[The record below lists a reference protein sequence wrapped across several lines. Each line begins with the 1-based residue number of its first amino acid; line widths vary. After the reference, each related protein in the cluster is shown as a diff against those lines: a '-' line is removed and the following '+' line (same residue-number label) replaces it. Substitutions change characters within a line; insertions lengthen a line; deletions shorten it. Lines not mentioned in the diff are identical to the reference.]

1 MMLNKFQNKAIHI
14 IDNPC
19 LILAGAG
26 SGKTSVIINKV
37 ITLITIYQYDPKKI
51 FAITF
56 TNKAAK
62 EIKYRL
68 CKKLTVKQIKDI
80 TVSTFHALGLKIIR
94 SEYKILGLKKN
105 FTLFDEDEQLR
116 LLKSLTDANIK
127 NDVFFLKK
135 LLYQISN
142 WKNNLLTPKLAHEKI
157 NSSLEKTYVLL
168 YEKYDL
174 FLKQHNILD
183 FSDLIFLPTMLLQ
196 NNTYIKLNWQ
206 KKVQYLLVDEYQD
219 INISQYQLMK
229 LLCGHNSNLTVV
241 GDNDQSIYSWRGAQ
255 QKIFYLLKQDFPSLD
270 LIKLE
275 QNYRSSG
282 CILHAANILIS
293 NNINFFNKKLFST
306 LDYGNKIF
314 VFMFINEIHE
324 AQQIIR
330 YIQKHKS
337 NYKNKYN
344 DYAIL
349 YRSNYQ
355 VKVVESELIY
365 RNIPYIVH
373 AGHSFFS
380 SLEIKDLLA
389 YLRLIVNH
397 TDDLAFLRIINVPRR
412 KIGLIT
418 LSKLKIFAK
427 KNQISLFAASTD
439 KRMIV
444 QLNATVVLKLNN
456 FIVWILHLSSF
467 LSNKPENILN
477 YIINDVNYFD
487 WVINYY
493 NNVALSEKRIQDIVF
508 FSQWLHKTLVGNST
522 TIPLKLED
530 VLIHFLC
537 GDFERLDADHTNLE
551 HDKLHLMTIH
561 ASKGLEFSVVCIIG
575 MEEGTFPHQ
584 KSIID
589 NNITEERRLM
599 YVGMTRAKTQLLL
612 SFCKNKKRFGIFSN
626 LQPSRF
632 LFELPKK
639 EIYWVNYHMNYNK
652 KLCNKNY
659 IISDLK

>member
-1 MMLNKFQNKAIHI
+1 MLNKFQKKAIHI

-37 ITLITIYQYDPKKI
+37 ITLITIYRYDPKKI
-51 FAITF
+51 FAVTF

-68 CKKLTVKQIKDI
+68 CKKLTIKQIQDI

-94 SEYKILGLKKN
+94 SEYKTLGLKKN

-116 LLKSLTDANIK
+116 LLKSLADIHTK
-127 NDVFFLKK
+127 NDVLFLKK

-142 WKNNLLTPKLAHEKI
+142 WKNKLLTPQLVRKQIHSFVEK
-157 NSSLEKTYVLL
+157 KYVFL
-168 YEKYDL
+168 YEKYDF

-183 FSDLIFLPTMLLQ
+183 FNDLIFLPTVLLK
-196 NNTYIKLNWQ
+196 NNIYIRFCWQ

-229 LLCGHNSNLTVV
+229 LLCGYNSNLTVV

-270 LIKLE
+270 IIKLE

-314 VFMFINEIHE
+314 VFMSINEIHE
-324 AQQIIR
+324 AQQIIQH
-330 YIQKHKS
+330 IQKHKCRHNNQYS
-337 NYKNKYN
+337 

-365 RNIPYIVH
+365 RNIPYVVH
-373 AGHSFFS
+373 AGQSFFS

-397 TDDLAFLRIINVPRR
+397 EDDLAFLRIINIPRR
-412 KIGLIT
+412 RIGLIT
-418 LSKLKIFAK
+418 LSKLKIFAT
-427 KNQISLFAASTD
+427 KNQISLFVASTD
-439 KRMIV
+439 KRMII
-444 QLNATVVLKLNN
+444 QLNKSVVSQLND
-456 FIVWILHLSSF
+456 FVVWILQLSSY
-467 LSNKPENILN
+467 LLNKPESILD
-477 YIINDVNYFD
+477 YIINDINYFD
-487 WVINYY
+487 WVTNYY
-493 NNVALSEKRIQDIVF
+493 NNTVLSERRIQDILF
-508 FSQWLHKTLVGNST
+508 FSKWLYKTLVGNSIT
-522 TIPLKLED
+522 VPLKLED
-530 VLIHFLC
+530 ILIRFMC
-537 GDFERLDADHTNLE
+537 GDFENLDSDHTNSKF
-551 HDKLHLMTIH
+551 DKLHLMTIH

-612 SFCKNKKRFGIFSN
+612 SFCKNKRKFGVFVS

-632 LFELPKK
+632 LFELPRK
-639 EIYWVNYHMNYNK
+639 ETYWVKYHINHNEKIFNK
-652 KLCNKNY
+652 KVYN
-659 IISDLK
+659 I

>member
-37 ITLITIYQYDPKKI
+37 ITLITVYQYDPKKI

-68 CKKLTVKQIKDI
+68 YKKLTIKQIKDV
-80 TVSTFHALGLKIIR
+80 TVSTFHALGLQIIR

-116 LLKSLTDANIK
+116 LLKSLTDTNIK

-142 WKNNLLTPKLAHEKI
+142 WKNKLLTPKLAYKQI
-157 NSSLEKTYVLL
+157 NSSLDKTYVFL

-183 FSDLIFLPTMLLQ
+183 FSDLIFLPTILLK
-196 NNTYIKLNWQ
+196 NNTYVRLHWQ

-219 INISQYQLMK
+219 INISQYQLIK
-229 LLCGHNSNLTVV
+229 LLCGYNSNLTVV

-255 QKIFYLLKQDFPSLD
+255 QKIFYLLKQDFPSLNI
-270 LIKLE
+270 IKLE

-293 NNINFFNKKLFST
+293 NNVNFFNKKLFST
-306 LDYGNKIF
+306 LDHGNKIF
-314 VFMFINEIHE
+314 VFMSINEIHE
-324 AQQIIR
+324 AQQMIQ
-330 YIQKHKS
+330 YIQEHKC
-337 NYKNKYN
+337 NYKNQYN
-344 DYAIL
+344 DYAVL

-373 AGHSFFS
+373 AGRSFFS

-444 QLNATVVLKLNN
+444 QLNKNVVLKLNN
-456 FIVWILHLSSF
+456 FILWISHLSSL
-467 LSNKPENILN
+467 LSNKPENILD
-477 YIINDVNYFD
+477 YVISDVNYFD

-493 NNVALSEKRIQDIVF
+493 NNVTLSERRIQDIVF
-508 FSQWLHKTLVGNST
+508 FSQWLYKTLVGNST
-522 TIPLKLED
+522 TLSLKLED
-530 VLIHFLC
+530 VLIRFLC
-537 GDFERLDADHTNLE
+537 GDFEDLNSDNTNLI

-612 SFCKNKKRFGIFSN
+612 SFCKSKKKFGVYSN

-632 LFELPKK
+632 LFELPRK
-639 EIYWVNYHMNYNK
+639 EIYWVKYRINYNK
-652 KLCNKNY
+652 K
-659 IISDLK
+659 IM